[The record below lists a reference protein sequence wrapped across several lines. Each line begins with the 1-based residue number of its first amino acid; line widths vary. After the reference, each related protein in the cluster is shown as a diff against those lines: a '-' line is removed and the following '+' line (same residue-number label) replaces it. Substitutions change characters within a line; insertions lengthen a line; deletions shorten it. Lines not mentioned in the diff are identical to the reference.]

1 MPKRSAQA
9 IEQRQPMA
17 DPELRGADILAVHWQ
32 DAIDALTDIRT
43 QVFIEE
49 QKVPVQDEWDSLDA
63 ISWHYLAQETSSVPV
78 GCLRLTPDGQVT
90 RLAVLKPYRGRG
102 IAKDL
107 MERVIK
113 DAAERQFSGLFL
125 HAQLPVIGFYEALGF
140 SVSGPVFSD
149 AGILHRPMTMALNA
163 QPVARSTPAVST
175 LIRDPNLIVEEI
187 SAEEFQHA
195 REGFVGKSNNSID
208 ETALS
213 SHIEYFS
220 ASVDQK
226 ILGLAALEDSQ
237 SIKAFFSSQ
246 MHHPAVV
253 LALIDA
259 LKSKAARYRSPSLS
273 IPRGLLGD
281 KELLGLGFAPEANDY
296 RALLPQQDN
305 RPEPA
310 FAENI
315 TISQA
320 VLGTTKN
327 RYPFR
332 TFNQCRE
339 LVDLLTMQAL
349 RRIRIWS
356 PQLDQDLFSRL
367 DLANCCSKLARKNAH
382 TRIEILIHD
391 SHTLVHHGH
400 HLLELSRRLPSSIK
414 IKRADEETRQSR
426 QELVLADDRGLM
438 VRPTEEHYQGW
449 ANFNDIPA
457 CQRFHKQFERAWRAA
472 SEDPQLRVL
481 NL

>member
-1 MPKRSAQA
+1 
-9 IEQRQPMA
+9 MA
-17 DPELRGADILAVHWQ
+17 DPELRGADILAVQWE

-49 QKVPVQDEWDSLDA
+49 QNVPVQDEWDGLDA
-63 ISWHYLAQETSSVPV
+63 VSWHYLAQETSSVPV

-90 RLAVLKPYRGRG
+90 RLAVLKPYRRRG
-102 IAKDL
+102 IAREL
-107 MERVIK
+107 MERVIR
-113 DAAERQFSGLFL
+113 DAIERQFSALFL

-140 SVSGPVFSD
+140 TASGPVFSD
-149 AGILHRPMTMALNA
+149 AGILHKAMTLALNLE
-163 QPVARSTPAVST
+163 PVGLPIPTANA
-175 LIRDPNLIVEEI
+175 LIRDPNLIVEQI
-187 SAEEFQHA
+187 SAEDFQHE
-195 REGFVGKSNNSID
+195 RNRFLSKSNDFIN
-208 ETALS
+208 EGAQS

-220 ASVDQK
+220 AMLDQK
-226 ILGLAALEDSQ
+226 VLGLAALEDSR
-237 SIKAFFSSQ
+237 SVKAFFSDQ

-259 LKSKAARYRSPSLS
+259 LKSKAARYQSSSLS

-281 KELLGLGFAPEANDY
+281 KELLELGFTPEAHY
-296 RALLPQQDN
+296 FRAPLI
-305 RPEPA
+305 RPKDTHDQS
-310 FAENI
+310 FSKNI
-315 TISQA
+315 DTSQA
-320 VLGTTKN
+320 VLGATSD

-339 LVDLLTMQAL
+339 LVDLLTMQSL

-367 DLANCCSKLARKNAH
+367 DLANCCSELARKNAH

-391 SHTLVHHGH
+391 SQTLVHQGH

-414 IKRADEETRQSR
+414 IKRADEETRQTR
-426 QELVLADDRGLM
+426 QELILADDRGLM
-438 VRPTEEHYQGW
+438 VRPTDEHYQGW

-457 CQRFHKQFERAWRAA
+457 CRRFHKQFERAWRAA

-481 NL
+481 NI